1 MTNNHFK
8 YIPVS
13 FERKLIKYDI
23 TMSHDIYSDGSL
35 GRFWFVIKMDNSKN
49 IIRNRFEILDIREKN
64 NG

>member
-1 MTNNHFK
+1 
-8 YIPVS
+8 
-13 FERKLIKYDI
+13 
-23 TMSHDIYSDGSL
+23 MSHDIYSDGSL